1 MSEAGLRLTTYFGE
15 RDRAGGRLLA
25 DALMDLYGRHAL
37 RASALFRGIEGFGLR
52 HGLQTE
58 RLLTL
63 SEDLPMVAV
72 AVDEEQSIRA
82 LTGEVR
88 EINRSGLT
96 TLESVQLLS
105 QSDGTVQL
113 PPGARSIKLT
123 IFLGRQQRI
132 DGRAAHVAV
141 VDLLH
146 RRGVAGASVL
156 LGVDGT
162 AHGVRRRGRFFASN
176 ARVPL
181 MVVSVVDRGQIADVL
196 PEILASV
203 EEPVLALEP
212 ALILK
217 RDGVRLASLSEWQA
231 ADVAVACEAHRLSV
245 YTGEQARHEG
255 QLLYSAL
262 IRRLRREGASGAV
275 VLRGLWGYHGRH
287 RPHGERFWSVR
298 RHVPVVTMLID
309 TPANTRRW
317 LAVVDEMTRESGLV
331 TSESVGQL
339 RQPGE
344 PR

>member
-1 MSEAGLRLTTYFGE
+1 MSEDGLRVTTYFGE

-25 DALMDLYGRHAL
+25 DSLMGLYERHAV
-37 RASALFRGIEGFGLR
+37 RASALFRGIEGFGLG

-72 AVDEEQSIRA
+72 AVGAEQTIRA
-82 LTGEVR
+82 LIGEVR
-88 EINRSGLT
+88 EINRSGVT

-105 QSDGTVQL
+105 QSDGTVQT
-113 PPGARSIKLT
+113 PPGARTVKLT
-123 IFLGRQQRI
+123 IFLGRQERI

-162 AHGVRRRGRFFASN
+162 ARGVRRRGRFFASN

-181 MVVSVVDRGQIADVL
+181 MVVSVGDRGQIADVL
-196 PEILASV
+196 PELLASA

-217 RDGVRLASLSEWQA
+217 RDGVRLAGLAESRA
-231 ADVAVACEAHRLSV
+231 TDAGVRCDAHKLSV
-245 YTGEQARHEG
+245 YAGEQARHEG

-262 IRRLRREGASGAV
+262 IRRLRREGASGAA
-275 VLRGLWGYHGRH
+275 VLRGLWGYHGHH

-298 RHVPVVTMLID
+298 RHVPVVTVAID

-339 RQPGE
+339 WHPGE
-344 PR
+344 PG